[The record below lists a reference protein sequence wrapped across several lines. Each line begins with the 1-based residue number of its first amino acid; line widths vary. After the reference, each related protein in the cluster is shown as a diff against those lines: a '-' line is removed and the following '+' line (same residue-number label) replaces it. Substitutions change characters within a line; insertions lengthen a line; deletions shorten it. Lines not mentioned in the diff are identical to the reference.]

1 MQGHRDLDRYLR
13 KEIHGVAGYLATI
26 DAEAIAALG
35 KFQSANGVKGDLCEL
50 GVHHGRLFF
59 ILAHLRAAGEK
70 ALPVDLFLDGAGNDN
85 AIHRGRDKAFFNHL
99 ERFRIQLDDVLTAN
113 TLELK
118 PEDLLVKIGKARI
131 VSVDA
136 GHLYD
141 EVANDLRLARDILTD
156 DGVIIADDYFNIY
169 WPDVT
174 TATNDFLA
182 QNSDFAPFL
191 ITPGKLYICRQSTVE
206 LYRGFAVSFTA
217 PNTIRARTVELN
229 KVQLTA
235 ARLSRR
241 GELHYKLRRWI

>member
-13 KEIHGVAGYLATI
+13 KEIHGVAGYLAPI

-99 ERFRIQLDDVLTAN
+99 ERFKIHLEDVLTAN
-113 TLELK
+113 TLELA
-118 PEDLLVKIGKARI
+118 PDDLLKRIGRARI

-141 EVANDLRLARDILTD
+141 EVANDLRLAKGILTD

-174 TATNDFLA
+174 TATNDFLT

-191 ITPGKLYICRQSTVE
+191 ITPGKLYICRTSATDR
-206 LYRGFAVSFTA
+206 YGRFAHEFTA
-217 PNTIRARTVELN
+217 SDKIRARTVELN
-229 KVQLTA
+229 KVQLIA
-235 ARLSRR
+235 ARLSRK
-241 GELHYKLRRWI
+241 GEVHYKLKRWI